1 MRPHDVYLQAFLLA
15 CLDPNV
21 GQTSES
27 RRDAVRR
34 LARRHEV
41 FDDPSR
47 GRHASLNVW
56 RDLHPLAVPSH
67 PQNGSEIERFS
78 YDRHAGNLSP
88 KEEMSESKQ
97 DRELIE
103 LLNELRV
110 ALPGV
115 QVMFA
120 FLLAVPF
127 SQGWAKVT
135 DTQEVGF
142 LVALLT
148 TAFASAL
155 LIAPSSFHRIQ
166 WRQGDKERLLV
177 ISNGLAIAGLGFLAI
192 AMCAVVFTIT
202 DYVVG
207 GQFAIWSTV
216 LMGLTFA
223 TLWYAIPLYRR
234 SKTDD

>member
-1 MRPHDVYLQAFLLA
+1 MPE
-15 CLDPNV
+15 
-21 GQTSES
+21 T
-27 RRDAVRR
+27 
-34 LARRHEV
+34 
-41 FDDPSR
+41 
-47 GRHASLNVW
+47 
-56 RDLHPLAVPSH
+56 
-67 PQNGSEIERFS
+67 
-78 YDRHAGNLSP
+78 
-88 KEEMSESKQ
+88 KQ

-127 SQGWAKVT
+127 SQGWTKVT
-135 DTQEVGF
+135 DTQEVSF

-148 TAFASAL
+148 TALASAL

-166 WRQGDKERLLV
+166 WRQGDKEKLLV
-177 ISNGLAIAGLGFLAI
+177 ISNGLAIVGLGMLAI

-216 LMGLTFA
+216 LMGLMFA
-223 TLWYAIPLYRR
+223 LLWYVIPLYRR

>member
-1 MRPHDVYLQAFLLA
+1 MP
-15 CLDPNV
+15 
-21 GQTSES
+21 
-27 RRDAVRR
+27 
-34 LARRHEV
+34 
-41 FDDPSR
+41 
-47 GRHASLNVW
+47 
-56 RDLHPLAVPSH
+56 
-67 PQNGSEIERFS
+67 
-78 YDRHAGNLSP
+78 
-88 KEEMSESKQ
+88 ESKQ

-127 SQGWAKVT
+127 SQGWKQVT
-135 DTQEVGF
+135 DTQEVSF

-148 TAFASAL
+148 TAVASAL

-166 WRQGDKERLLV
+166 WREHDKERLLV
-177 ISNGLAIAGLGFLAI
+177 ISNGFAIAGLGFLAI
-192 AMCAVVFTIT
+192 SMCAVVFTIT

-207 GQFAIWSTV
+207 GQFAIWTTV
-216 LMGLTFA
+216 LVGILFS

-234 SKTDD
+234 AKTDD

>member
-1 MRPHDVYLQAFLLA
+1 
-15 CLDPNV
+15 
-21 GQTSES
+21 
-27 RRDAVRR
+27 
-34 LARRHEV
+34 
-41 FDDPSR
+41 
-47 GRHASLNVW
+47 
-56 RDLHPLAVPSH
+56 
-67 PQNGSEIERFS
+67 
-78 YDRHAGNLSP
+78 
-88 KEEMSESKQ
+88 MSESKQ

-127 SQGWAKVT
+127 SQGWTKVT
-135 DTQEVGF
+135 DTQKTSF

-148 TAFASAL
+148 TAIASAL

-177 ISNGLAIAGLGFLAI
+177 ISNGFAIAGLAFLAI
-192 AMCAVVFTIT
+192 SMCAVVFTIT

-207 GQFAIWSTV
+207 GQFAIWTTASV
-216 LMGLTFA
+216 GLLFGL
-223 TLWYAIPLYRR
+223 LWYAIPLYRR
-234 SKTDD
+234 AQTDD

>member
-1 MRPHDVYLQAFLLA
+1 MAE
-15 CLDPNV
+15 
-21 GQTSES
+21 T
-27 RRDAVRR
+27 
-34 LARRHEV
+34 
-41 FDDPSR
+41 
-47 GRHASLNVW
+47 
-56 RDLHPLAVPSH
+56 
-67 PQNGSEIERFS
+67 
-78 YDRHAGNLSP
+78 
-88 KEEMSESKQ
+88 KQ

-127 SQGWAKVT
+127 SQGWTQVT
-135 DTQEVGF
+135 DTQTVSF

-148 TAFASAL
+148 TAIASAL

-177 ISNGLAIAGLGFLAI
+177 ISNGLAIAGLAFLAM

-207 GQFAIWSTV
+207 GQFAIWSTG

-223 TLWYAIPLYRR
+223 VLWYAIPLYRR
-234 SKTDD
+234 SQTDDD